1 MKKDGFIGR
10 DRELEA
16 LEREYSRS
24 GFGMFVLYG
33 RRRVGKS
40 TLIRKF
46 IEGKRAV
53 AMTAVKSDF
62 KRNMALLRS
71 TVPDSYRTSTE
82 PTAEDVLD
90 SWAAMSE
97 DGRLIVVID
106 EYPYLANSF
115 LSFSSIL
122 QNRIDVSFTGCD
134 MFIILCGSSIGA
146 MEDGVLGYE
155 SPLYGRRTAQM
166 MMSPLT
172 YLECRPYLDGFSEL
186 DCLRIYGMVGGI
198 PAYLKMFD
206 SSRGLDR
213 CVIDNFLRDT
223 AFFRL
228 EPDYI
233 LREELRDPS
242 TFSSLIA
249 ALANGKARLN
259 EIADDAGIS
268 TSLASAKLSELVRLQ
283 IVEKTAPFG
292 EASKKKTGYVLS
304 DNMFRFCYRFV
315 YGSYV
320 PIDSSEEEASVK
332 RIMSGMQTYMGHVF
346 ESACRMYARRNMGFN
361 SVGTW
366 WGSDP
371 ATKESAEI
379 DVIAY
384 DQGDPD
390 GTVLFGECNCRSS
403 PMAIEELD
411 HLMKSSMLVRCRER
425 RYALFSAGGFSESV
439 VLAAEEQG
447 IALIGLEDL
456 YSPEARRCHSA
467 ARHSVRPAIH
477 HPRMTEAPT
486 PETIPDANLT
496 DALSPTAPWS
506 AHWMPVA
513 SSRAAPM
520 TRALLFCRR
529 STKNDATAHP
539 AKAPSRSP
547 VSLMQMG
554 ICEPLRMKDLPAS

>member
-1 MKKDGFIGR
+1 MKKGEFIGR
-10 DRELEA
+10 NRELEA
-16 LEREYSRS
+16 LEREYAKP
-24 GFGMFVLYG
+24 GFGMLVLYG

-40 TLIRKF
+40 TLIKKF
-46 IEGKRAV
+46 IEGKKAV
-53 AMTAVKSDF
+53 AMTAVKSDS

-115 LSFSSIL
+115 PSFSSIL
-122 QNRIDVSFTGCD
+122 QNRIDDSFSGCD

-172 YLECRPYLDGFSEL
+172 YLECRPYLKGFSDA

-206 SSRGLDR
+206 PSRGLEQ
-213 CVIDNFLRDT
+213 CIIDNFLRDT

-249 ALANGKARLN
+249 ALANGKSRLN

-268 TSLASAKLSELVRLQ
+268 TSLATAKLSDLIRLR
-283 IVEKTAPFG
+283 IVDKTVPFG
-292 EASKKKTGYVLS
+292 EASKKKTGYILS

-320 PIDSSEEEASVK
+320 PIDSSEEESSVK
-332 RIMSGMQTYMGHVF
+332 RIMSGMQTYMGYVF
-346 ESACRMYARRNMGFN
+346 ESACRTYARRNMGFN

-371 ATKESAEI
+371 ATKTSAEI

-384 DQGDPD
+384 DQDDPD
-390 GTVLFGECNCRSS
+390 GTVLFGECKCRAS
-403 PMAIEELD
+403 PITIEVLD

-425 RYALFSAGGFSESV
+425 RYALFSTGGFSESV
-439 VLAAEEQG
+439 VSAAEEHG
-447 IALIGLEDL
+447 IVLVSLEDL
-456 YSPEARRCHSA
+456 YSPSAR
-467 ARHSVRPAIH
+467 
-477 HPRMTEAPT
+477 
-486 PETIPDANLT
+486 
-496 DALSPTAPWS
+496 
-506 AHWMPVA
+506 
-513 SSRAAPM
+513 
-520 TRALLFCRR
+520 
-529 STKNDATAHP
+529 
-539 AKAPSRSP
+539 
-547 VSLMQMG
+547 
-554 ICEPLRMKDLPAS
+554 